1 MQKSHLD
8 LDKYLLN
15 FPENICKPVHQKYST
30 TFKINIVIPQ
40 LTYFP
45 RNFLNLFVIYV
56 KVQLQSDI
64 PWGKHLVQKKYRKY
78 K

>member
-40 LTYFP
+40 LTYFSQEFP
-45 RNFLNLFVIYV
+45 
-56 KVQLQSDI
+56 
-64 PWGKHLVQKKYRKY
+64 
-78 K
+78 